1 MSLTPWEPSRLPRST
16 KISTKRIAAAPIVL
30 FDGACNLC
38 NGAVRFIIE
47 RDPRCLFRFASL
59 QSPAGADLARHH
71 GFPGDQLRT
80 VALIDGGRIYTRSS
94 AALRIARQPFR
105 TVEAAHTF
113 RRRAETPPRRCL
125 RLDRPEPVPVVR
137 HRRHVPDSGARAP
150 RSVSRVTV

>member
-94 AALRIARQPFR
+94 AALRIARRLSGPWKLLTLFA
-105 TVEAAHTF
+105 VV
-113 RRRAETPPRRCL
+113 PRPL
-125 RLDRPEPVPVVR
+125 RDVVYDWIARNRYRWFGTAGTCRIPEPGLR
-137 HRRHVPDSGARAP
+137 DRFLE
-150 RSVSRVTV
+150 